1 MQELRNQYIFENIN
15 FTGFS
20 IFDIQKYCSER
31 IDIERENLKDIQ
43 PYFIEIN
50 AGVFIKPSSNID
62 FPSVA
67 VNFIGSSLIL
77 ECPCDAPKTKICS
90 HQTQVL
96 YTIIERQDL
105 RIFFDEKLRRKK
117 LEDFAKDYG
126 LENEPNLDE
135 YFQLENIYNSLRIEP
150 KIKELIKL
158 NSDELQQ
165 KLLPK
170 KTNQFHEIKVQNPS
184 KKMFLVIKKHKYYD
198 RFGIE
203 LFEAETT
210 QSGKI
215 KNPITAID
223 PSNLI
228 WKAETIDEAKFYTAG
243 LKFENNQTEEK
254 NDADLEALK
263 MVVKNPLHLPTF
275 YHDKNISEN

>member
-1 MQELRNQYIFENIN
+1 ME
-15 FTGFS
+15 T
-20 IFDIQKYCSER
+20 

-50 AGVFIKPSSNID
+50 SGVFFKPSSNLD

-77 ECPCDAPKTKICS
+77 ECPCDTPKTKMCN
-90 HQTQVL
+90 HQAQVF

-126 LENEPNLDE
+126 LENEPNLDD
-135 YFQLENIYNSLRIEP
+135 YFKLEHVHNSLIIEP

-158 NSDELQQ
+158 NSDELKQ

-170 KTNQFHEIKVQNPS
+170 NTNQFHEVKTQNPK

-210 QSGKI
+210 
-215 KNPITAID
+215 
-223 PSNLI
+223 
-228 WKAETIDEAKFYTAG
+228 
-243 LKFENNQTEEK
+243 
-254 NDADLEALK
+254 
-263 MVVKNPLHLPTF
+263 
-275 YHDKNISEN
+275 